1 MKYVIL
7 ISHNAQARETWASFT
22 EAERAAG
29 HRTHTDLLDSI
40 AEAGELVIAEALADP
55 SQGRRPQVSDRPLT
69 AADGPFPELKEHLA
83 GFYLVDTDSIED
95 ALAYAARIPEAAYGL
110 VEVRPVLG
118 GGSEDM

>member
-29 HRTHTDLLDSI
+29 YRAHTDLLDSI

-55 SQGRRPQVSDRPLT
+55 SQGRRLQPRDGQL
-69 AADGPFPELKEHLA
+69 AAVDGPFPEVKEHLA

-95 ALAYAARIPEAAYGL
+95 ALAYAAKIPEAAYGL
-110 VEVRPVLG
+110 VEVRPVLR